1 MSGEPQRIVIGKIGG
16 LFGIKGWV
24 KLLSFTEPRD
34 KIVDYRTWQLKL
46 SDGWREWK
54 VAEGHAHGKGVIAR
68 LEGITDPD
76 QAAQVLGAEI
86 AVLRKQLSKTRP
98 GQYYWMDLVGL
109 DVQLEGGR
117 SLGAVEGLMATGSND
132 VLVVKGERE
141 RLIPFIHGQVIKHV
155 DLDKR
160 VIQVDWDPDF

>member
-1 MSGEPQRIVIGKIGG
+1 
-16 LFGIKGWV
+16 
-24 KLLSFTEPRD
+24 
-34 KIVDYRTWQLKL
+34 
-46 SDGWREWK
+46 
-54 VAEGHAHGKGVIAR
+54 
-68 LEGITDPD
+68 
-76 QAAQVLGAEI
+76 
-86 AVLRKQLSKTRP
+86 
-98 GQYYWMDLVGL
+98 MDLVGL
-109 DVQLEGGR
+109 DVQLDGGR